1 MFDLLANYKKTHDEI
16 NEACHKYSRNRN
28 EITLV
33 AISKKHSA
41 ESIKQIAEFGQID
54 FGENYLQ
61 EFEEKK
67 AELNLPNIRWHM
79 TGKIQTRKAG
89 HIINKFVLIHTL
101 DSKKLADTIESKL
114 RSDNNLQNALVEI
127 NIANEP
133 QKAGIFPEKAEELIN
148 HIQNNCLHIKINGLM
163 CLPPV
168 YDAGEA
174 SRPWFNKLYRL
185 KENLNKNCG
194 LNMTELSMGMSGD
207 FSAAIAEGT
216 TIIRIGSNIFGSR
229 N

>member
-1 MFDLLANYKKTHDEI
+1 MLDLLANFKKTQDQI
-16 NEACHKYSRNRN
+16 NEACHKFSRNRN

-41 ESIKQIAEFGQID
+41 HAIKQLAEYGQVD

-67 AELNLPNIRWHM
+67 SALNLPNIRWHM
-79 TGKIQTRKAG
+79 TGKIQTRKAS
-89 HIINKFVLIHTL
+89 HIINKFALIHTL
-101 DSKKLADTIESKL
+101 DSEKLADAIESRLK
-114 RSDNNLQNALVEI
+114 SGDDLQNVLIEI

-133 QKAGIFPEKAEELIN
+133 QKAGIVPEKAEELIN
-148 HIQNNCLHIKINGLM
+148 HIQNNCSHIKVKGLM

-168 YDAGEA
+168 LDAGEA
-174 SRPWFNKLYRL
+174 SRIWFNKLFRL
-185 KENLNKNCG
+185 KESLNKNCG
-194 LNMTELSMGMSGD
+194 LNMKELSMGMSGD
-207 FSAAIAEGT
+207 FFAAIAEGAT
-216 TIIRIGSNIFGSR
+216 LIRIGSNIFGPR